1 MEVLK
6 DNKDMFG
13 VNFDENKEALNKIST
28 ITSKILKNEL
38 AGYITKFIKN
48 ELRNEKEKTESA
60 ENEEQIS
67 EDTEPTEETAPTEPT
82 EETAPTEPTEE
93 TAPTEDKSKDE
104 PVVEETPAEK
114 KVSEQDLEYFK
125 KQKAGKIVQHKDR
138 DRPHGK
144 KEYVVGG
151 AEKDEHVVEEAP
163 AEEVQD

>member
-48 ELRNEKEKTESA
+48 ELRNETEKTESA

-67 EDTEPTEETAPTEPT
+67 EDTEPES
-82 EETAPTEPTEE
+82 
-93 TAPTEDKSKDE
+93 KSE
-104 PVVEETPAEK
+104 VIVEEPRMNQRVK
-114 KVSEQDLEYFK
+114 L
-125 KQKAGKIVQHKDR
+125 
-138 DRPHGK
+138 
-144 KEYVVGG
+144 
-151 AEKDEHVVEEAP
+151 
-163 AEEVQD
+163 